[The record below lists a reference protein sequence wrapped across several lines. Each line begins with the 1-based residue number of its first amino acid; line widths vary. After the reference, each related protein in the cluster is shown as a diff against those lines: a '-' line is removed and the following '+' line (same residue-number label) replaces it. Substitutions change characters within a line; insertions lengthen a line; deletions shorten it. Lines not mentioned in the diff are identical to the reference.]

1 MGQADS
7 REDLLALAAAKVRA
21 AMRSPEEI
29 RKGLGGI
36 TADDLHSP
44 LLAEIL
50 RRTETLD
57 PDAMNREIW
66 NRGIGS

>member
-7 REDLLALAAAKVRA
+7 REDLLAASAAKVRA
-21 AMRSPEEI
+21 AMNSPEEI
-29 RKGLGGI
+29 RKGLEGI
-36 TADDLHSP
+36 TAEDLHSP
-44 LLAEIL
+44 QLAEIL

-57 PDAMNREIW
+57 PDVMNREIW